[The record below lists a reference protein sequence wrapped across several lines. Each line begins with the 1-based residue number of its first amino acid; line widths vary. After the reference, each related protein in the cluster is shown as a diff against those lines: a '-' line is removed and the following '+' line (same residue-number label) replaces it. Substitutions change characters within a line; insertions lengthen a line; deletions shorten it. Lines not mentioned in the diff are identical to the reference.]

1 MIEKNIL
8 SRLPE
13 DWNEINEIVIY
24 GFGRTAVRNIDKL
37 AEDFHI
43 ALIIDNN
50 PAICGKEYGGNVV
63 QTFEQAKENLRG
75 KKIVIATSSVAY
87 MDIAKQLRAI
97 GLEEN
102 KDFCRLK
109 DFMAEWY
116 WKNRQQVCLSQ
127 TFSSIT
133 SRCTF
138 RCKYCNFFAPYFSE
152 DEHYDYDEKDILK
165 DFEAYF
171 KVVDY
176 VASWSIMGGE
186 PLINKHLP
194 QIIKSVY
201 EKFGKRIG
209 YIQVI
214 SNGSLMPDKE
224 LLDIMKECKV
234 KMRLSDYTH
243 ALPYAKKLE
252 EVKKC
257 LEDNEIAYDMSVYE
271 QLMCAEI

>member
-102 KDFCRLK
+102 K
-109 DFMAEWY
+109 E
-116 WKNRQQVCLSQ
+116 
-127 TFSSIT
+127 IT
-133 SRCTF
+133 S
-138 RCKYCNFFAPYFSE
+138 
-152 DEHYDYDEKDILK
+152 
-165 DFEAYF
+165 F
-171 KVVDY
+171 K
-176 VASWSIMGGE
+176 AE
-186 PLINKHLP
+186 
-194 QIIKSVY
+194 
-201 EKFGKRIG
+201 
-209 YIQVI
+209 
-214 SNGSLMPDKE
+214 SL
-224 LLDIMKECKV
+224 
-234 KMRLSDYTH
+234 
-243 ALPYAKKLE
+243 
-252 EVKKC
+252 
-257 LEDNEIAYDMSVYE
+257 
-271 QLMCAEI
+271 